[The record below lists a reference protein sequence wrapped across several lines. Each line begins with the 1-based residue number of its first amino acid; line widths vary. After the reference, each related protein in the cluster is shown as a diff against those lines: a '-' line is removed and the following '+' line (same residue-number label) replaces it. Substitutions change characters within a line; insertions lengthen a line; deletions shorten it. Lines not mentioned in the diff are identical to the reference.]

1 MLEAIMVSSLKFTIS
16 LLKKYLRPYVKQVL
30 LLSFFLVLYNVIQ
43 IFNPQII
50 RYYIDTVFEST
61 LNTRTILFAA
71 LLYIGMNLILRAIMV
86 LNEYL
91 SNNLAWA
98 TTNDLR
104 IDTTRHC
111 INLDMTFHNKHK
123 TGEMIERIDGDASTL
138 SEFFSTFVVY
148 FLGSILLLIGVLIAV
163 FIEGWIYGVIFLGF
177 TFISLIGLFFVR
189 KISAPLWKKVRES
202 TTEMYGNIEESVS
215 GLEDIKGNGADEFIM
230 KSFHGIAQ
238 TNYKNKAKAM
248 IVSRTY
254 YVINV
259 LMNAVLNIG
268 ILVTSYYLS
277 NTFGINGGS
286 LFLLLSYGAN
296 ILFPLRLILWQLEQ
310 LQNSLANIER
320 INELLSIETKIL
332 DDGNKNFPENA
343 VNLIFEEL
351 DFGYLE
357 DELVLQNISFNL
369 EPGKKLGLVGHTG
382 SGKTTIAR
390 LIFRLH
396 DPINGKIK
404 FNEYDSREFPLKNL
418 RKNIAYVTQDVELFK
433 ASIKD
438 NITFFDKEISD
449 ETILDVFQELGLM
462 EWYNKLPNGLDTL
475 IFSEELGLSAGEEQL
490 LALTRAF
497 LKNPKLVILDE
508 ASSRL
513 DPATE
518 RHVDHALERLLN
530 NRSAIII
537 AHRLATLDKVDDIL
551 LLKKGEIIEYGSREE
566 LVKNPNSQ
574 FSLLLQKGIEEVLQ

>member
-1 MLEAIMVSSLKFTIS
+1 MASTFRYTIS
-16 LLKKYLRPYVKQVL
+16 LLKKYLKPYIGQVL
-30 LLSFFLVLYNVIQ
+30 ILAFFLVLYNAIQ
-43 IFNPQII
+43 ILNPQVI
-50 RYYIDTVFEST
+50 RYYIDAVFEPT
-61 LNTRTILFAA
+61 LNVRTLVYAA
-71 LLYIGMNLILRAIMV
+71 LLYIGMNLILRAIMI
-86 LNEYL
+86 LNGYL
-91 SNNLAWA
+91 SNNLAWL

-123 TGEMIERIDGDASTL
+123 TGEMIERIEGDASTL

-148 FLGSILLLIGVLIAV
+148 FLGSVLLLTGVLIAV
-163 FIEGWIYGVIFLGF
+163 FVEGWIFGLIFLGF
-177 TFISLIGLFFVR
+177 TILALIGLYFVR
-189 KISAPLWKKVRES
+189 KVSSPLWKKVRES
-202 TTEMYGNIEESVS
+202 TTALYGTIEESIS

-230 KSFHGIAQ
+230 KNYHEIAQ
-238 TNYKNKAKAM
+238 TNYKNKSKAM

-254 YVINV
+254 YAINV

-268 ILVTSYYLS
+268 ILVASYYLKD
-277 NTFGINGGS
+277 TFGIDGGS
-286 LFLLLSYGAN
+286 LYLLLSYGAN

-320 INELLSIETKIL
+320 IQELLSIETKIK
-332 DDGNKNFPENA
+332 DEGTEQFPEES
-343 VNLIFEEL
+343 VNLAFYGL

-357 DELVLQNISFNL
+357 DELVLKNINFNL
-369 EPGKKLGLVGHTG
+369 KPGKKLGLVGHTG
-382 SGKTTIAR
+382 SGKTTLAR
-390 LIFRLH
+390 LVFRLH
-396 DPINGKIK
+396 DPVRGEIK
-404 FNEYDSREFPLKNL
+404 FNEIDSRYFPLKKL
-418 RKNIAYVTQDVELFK
+418 RRNIAYVTQEVELFK

-438 NITFFDKEISD
+438 NITFFDKTISD
-449 ETILDVFQELGLM
+449 ETILDVFKELGLM
-462 EWYNKLPNGLDTL
+462 EWYSKLPNGLETL

-518 RHVDHALERLLN
+518 RQVDHALERLLL

-537 AHRLATLDKVDDIL
+537 AHRLSTLDKVDDIL
-551 LLKKGEIIEYGSREE
+551 LLKKGEMIEYGVRSE
-566 LVKNPNSQ
+566 LVKDPNSQ
-574 FSLLLQKGIEEVLQ
+574 FSQLLQKGIEEILQ

>member
-1 MLEAIMVSSLKFTIS
+1 MVSSLKFTIS

-30 LLSFFLVLYNVIQ
+30 ILSFFLVLYNVIQ
-43 IFNPQII
+43 IINPQII
-50 RYYIDTVFEST
+50 RYYIDAVFEPT
-61 LNTRTILFAA
+61 LNTRTILYAA
-71 LLYIGMNLILRAIMV
+71 LLYIGMNLILRAIMI

-138 SEFFSTFVVY
+138 SEFFSTFIVY

-177 TFISLIGLFFVR
+177 TLISLIGLYFVR

-286 LFLLLSYGAN
+286 LFLLLSYGTN

-332 DDGNKNFPENA
+332 DDGNKNFPENE
-343 VNLIFEEL
+343 VKLIFEEL
-351 DFGYLE
+351 DFGYLI

-404 FNEYDSREFPLKNL
+404 FNGYDSREFPLKNL

-449 ETILDVFQELGLM
+449 ETILKVFQELGLM

-518 RHVDHALERLLN
+518 RHVDHALEKLLD

-574 FSLLLQKGIEEVLQ
+574 FSILLQKGIEEVLQ

>member
-1 MLEAIMVSSLKFTIS
+1 MVSSLKFTIS

-43 IFNPQII
+43 IINPQII
-50 RYYIDTVFEST
+50 RYYIDAVFEPT

-71 LLYIGMNLILRAIMV
+71 LLYIGMNLILRAIMI

-91 SNNLAWA
+91 SNSLAWA

-177 TFISLIGLFFVR
+177 TLISLVGLYFVR

-202 TTEMYGNIEESVS
+202 TTEMYGNIEESIS
-215 GLEDIKGNGADEFIM
+215 GLEDIKGNGADEFLM

-254 YVINV
+254 YAINV

-286 LFLLLSYGAN
+286 LYLLLSYGAN

-310 LQNSLANIER
+310 LQNSFANIER

-332 DDGNKNFPENA
+332 DEGDKNFPENA
-343 VNLIFEEL
+343 VNLIFEGL

-382 SGKTTIAR
+382 SGKTTLAR

-438 NITFFDKEISD
+438 NITFFDREISD
-449 ETILDVFQELGLM
+449 ETILEVFQELGLM
-462 EWYNKLPNGLDTL
+462 EWYDKLPNGLDTL
-475 IFSEELGLSAGEEQL
+475 VFSEELGLSAGEEQL

-518 RHVDHALERLLN
+518 RHVDHALEKLLH

-537 AHRLATLDKVDDIL
+537 AHRLATLDKVDEIL

-574 FSLLLQKGIEEVLQ
+574 FSILLQKGIEEVLQ

>member
-1 MLEAIMVSSLKFTIS
+1 MASSFKYIIS
-16 LLKKYLRPYVKQVL
+16 LLKKYLRPYIGQVL
-30 LLSFFLVLYNVIQ
+30 ILAFFLIIYNGIQ
-43 IFNPQII
+43 ILNPQVI
-50 RYYIDTVFEST
+50 RYYIDAVFEST
-61 LNTRTILFAA
+61 LNVRTLVYAA

-86 LNEYL
+86 LNGYL
-91 SNNLAWA
+91 SNNLAWL

-138 SEFFSTFVVY
+138 SEFFSTFIVY

-163 FIEGWIYGVIFLGF
+163 FIEGWIFGLIFLGF
-177 TFISLIGLFFVR
+177 TIIALVGLYFIR
-189 KISAPLWKKVRES
+189 KVSSPLWKKVRES
-202 TTEMYGNIEESVS
+202 TTAMYGTIEESIS

-230 KSFHGIAQ
+230 KNYHTIAQ
-238 TNYKNKAKAM
+238 ENYKNKSKAM

-254 YVINV
+254 YAVNV

-268 ILVTSYYLS
+268 ILVASYYLTG
-277 NTFGINGGS
+277 TFGVDGGS
-286 LFLLLSYGAN
+286 LYLLLSYGAN

-310 LQNSLANIER
+310 MQNSLANIER
-320 INELLSIETKIL
+320 IQELLSIESKIK
-332 DDGNKNFPENA
+332 DEGNEQFPEGFIKLA
-343 VNLIFEEL
+343 FDGL

-357 DELVLQNISFNL
+357 DELVLKNINFNL
-369 EPGKKLGLVGHTG
+369 EQGKKLGLVGHTG
-382 SGKTTIAR
+382 SGKTTLAR
-390 LIFRLH
+390 LVFRLH

-404 FNEYDSREFPLKNL
+404 FNGVDSKNLSLKNL
-418 RKNIAYVTQDVELFK
+418 RKNIAYVTQEVELFK

-438 NITFFDKEISD
+438 NITYFDKTISD
-449 ETILDVFQELGLM
+449 DTILDVFKELGLM
-462 EWYNKLPNGLDTL
+462 DWYSKLPNGLDTL

-518 RHVDHALERLLN
+518 RQVDHALERLLL

-537 AHRLATLDKVDDIL
+537 AHRLSTLDKVDDIM
-551 LLKKGEIIEYGSREE
+551 LLKKGEMIEYGIRSE
-566 LVKNPNSQ
+566 LVKDPNSQ
-574 FSLLLQKGIEEVLQ
+574 FSQLIQKGIEEVLQ

>member
-1 MLEAIMVSSLKFTIS
+1 M
-16 LLKKYLRPYVKQVL
+16 RPYVKQVL
-30 LLSFFLVLYNVIQ
+30 ILSFFLVLYNVIQ
-43 IFNPQII
+43 IINPQII
-50 RYYIDTVFEST
+50 RYYIDAVFEPT
-61 LNTRTILFAA
+61 LNTRTILYAA
-71 LLYIGMNLILRAIMV
+71 LLYIGMNLILRAIMI

-138 SEFFSTFVVY
+138 SEFFSTFIVY

-177 TFISLIGLFFVR
+177 TLISLIGLYFVR

-332 DDGNKNFPENA
+332 DDGNKNFPENE
-343 VNLIFEEL
+343 VKLIFEEL
-351 DFGYLE
+351 DFGYLI

-449 ETILDVFQELGLM
+449 ETILKVFQELGLM

-518 RHVDHALERLLN
+518 RHVDHALEKLLD

-574 FSLLLQKGIEEVLQ
+574 FSILLQKGIEEVLQ

>member
-1 MLEAIMVSSLKFTIS
+1 MLEVIMVSSLKFTIS
-16 LLKKYLRPYVKQVL
+16 LLKKYLRLYVKQVL
-30 LLSFFLVLYNVIQ
+30 LLSFFLVLYNLIQ

-50 RYYIDTVFEST
+50 RYYIDTVFEPT

-71 LLYIGMNLILRAIMV
+71 LLYIGMNLILRAIMI
-86 LNEYL
+86 LNEYF

-177 TFISLIGLFFVR
+177 TLISLVGLYFVR

-202 TTEMYGNIEESVS
+202 TTEMYGNIEESIS

-254 YVINV
+254 YAINV

-286 LFLLLSYGAN
+286 LFLLSILAKEFCNCSNCHKINLSGNN
-296 ILFPLRLILWQLEQ
+296 IFAP
-310 LQNSLANIER
+310 
-320 INELLSIETKIL
+320 
-332 DDGNKNFPENA
+332 
-343 VNLIFEEL
+343 
-351 DFGYLE
+351 
-357 DELVLQNISFNL
+357 
-369 EPGKKLGLVGHTG
+369 
-382 SGKTTIAR
+382 
-390 LIFRLH
+390 
-396 DPINGKIK
+396 
-404 FNEYDSREFPLKNL
+404 
-418 RKNIAYVTQDVELFK
+418 
-433 ASIKD
+433 
-438 NITFFDKEISD
+438 
-449 ETILDVFQELGLM
+449 
-462 EWYNKLPNGLDTL
+462 
-475 IFSEELGLSAGEEQL
+475 
-490 LALTRAF
+490 
-497 LKNPKLVILDE
+497 
-508 ASSRL
+508 
-513 DPATE
+513 
-518 RHVDHALERLLN
+518 
-530 NRSAIII
+530 
-537 AHRLATLDKVDDIL
+537 
-551 LLKKGEIIEYGSREE
+551 
-566 LVKNPNSQ
+566 
-574 FSLLLQKGIEEVLQ
+574 

>member
-1 MLEAIMVSSLKFTIS
+1 MVSSLKFTIS

-30 LLSFFLVLYNVIQ
+30 ILSFFLVLYNVIQ
-43 IFNPQII
+43 IINPQII
-50 RYYIDTVFEST
+50 RYYIDAVFEPT
-61 LNTRTILFAA
+61 LNTRTILYAA
-71 LLYIGMNLILRAIMV
+71 LLYIGMNLILRAIMI

-138 SEFFSTFVVY
+138 SEFFSTFIVY

-177 TFISLIGLFFVR
+177 TLISLIGLYFVR

-286 LFLLLSYGAN
+286 LFLLLSYGTN

-332 DDGNKNFPENA
+332 DDGNKNFPENE
-343 VNLIFEEL
+343 VKLIFEEL
-351 DFGYLE
+351 DFGYLI

-449 ETILDVFQELGLM
+449 ETILKVFQELGLM

-518 RHVDHALERLLN
+518 RHVDHALEKLLD

-574 FSLLLQKGIEEVLQ
+574 FSILLQKGIEEVLQ

>member
-1 MLEAIMVSSLKFTIS
+1 MVSSLKFTIS

-30 LLSFFLVLYNVIQ
+30 ILSFFLVLYNVIQ
-43 IFNPQII
+43 IINPQII
-50 RYYIDTVFEST
+50 RYYIDAVFEPT
-61 LNTRTILFAA
+61 LNTRTILYAA
-71 LLYIGMNLILRAIMV
+71 LLYIGMNLILRAIMI

-138 SEFFSTFVVY
+138 SEFFSTFIVY

-177 TFISLIGLFFVR
+177 TLISLIGLYFVR

-286 LFLLLSYGAN
+286 LFLLLSYGTN

-404 FNEYDSREFPLKNL
+404 FNGYDSREFPLKNL

-438 NITFFDKEISD
+438 NITFFDREISD
-449 ETILDVFQELGLM
+449 ETILEVFQELGLM

-497 LKNPKLVILDE
+497 LKNPKLIILDE

-518 RHVDHALERLLN
+518 RHIDHALERLLN

>member
-1 MLEAIMVSSLKFTIS
+1 M
-16 LLKKYLRPYVKQVL
+16 
-30 LLSFFLVLYNVIQ
+30 
-43 IFNPQII
+43 
-50 RYYIDTVFEST
+50 
-61 LNTRTILFAA
+61 
-71 LLYIGMNLILRAIMV
+71 
-86 LNEYL
+86 
-91 SNNLAWA
+91 
-98 TTNDLR
+98 
-104 IDTTRHC
+104 
-111 INLDMTFHNKHK
+111 
-123 TGEMIERIDGDASTL
+123 
-138 SEFFSTFVVY
+138 
-148 FLGSILLLIGVLIAV
+148 
-163 FIEGWIYGVIFLGF
+163 
-177 TFISLIGLFFVR
+177 
-189 KISAPLWKKVRES
+189 
-202 TTEMYGNIEESVS
+202 
-215 GLEDIKGNGADEFIM
+215 
-230 KSFHGIAQ
+230 
-238 TNYKNKAKAM
+238 
-248 IVSRTY
+248 
-254 YVINV
+254 
-259 LMNAVLNIG
+259 
-268 ILVTSYYLS
+268 
-277 NTFGINGGS
+277 
-286 LFLLLSYGAN
+286 
-296 ILFPLRLILWQLEQ
+296 
-310 LQNSLANIER
+310 
-320 INELLSIETKIL
+320 
-332 DDGNKNFPENA
+332 
-343 VNLIFEEL
+343 
-351 DFGYLE
+351 
-357 DELVLQNISFNL
+357 VLQNISFNL

-449 ETILDVFQELGLM
+449 ETILKVFQELGLM

-518 RHVDHALERLLN
+518 RHVDHALEKLLD

-574 FSLLLQKGIEEVLQ
+574 FSILLQKGIEEVLQ